1 MFAPLRIAA
10 LLCLSLAPAPGVLA
24 REPLDEVSVDGLDA
38 IRVGARTELVARLL
52 DLAGWCNQNQL
63 FEERDRVWRAVIAIE
78 PDNLDARKGLRYARN
93 VDGSWKEPSPRP
105 AKNMNAA
112 ALKELPE
119 KRAQAVKPFSEA
131 ILRPI
136 QDETVPHELRRS
148 VLAEILS
155 VDPDDVEARAM
166 LGEIKT
172 EKGWVLKETVAAKTR
187 RADIRAAV
195 EAAKAAPPGIV
206 PATATADEKKLFDK
220 WKSGAQSGTV
230 RVIGTGDAKSCE
242 DMANQCRITGAVF
255 QAVLG
260 AEPRWAEDFGMF
272 LVTGAGEKDAFV
284 AALPNLQDAQKDSL
298 KRTIGGGVPGSWKI
312 ALFEPDETK
321 RRDCGVRHGLAHLFK
336 QGFQVETEHAW
347 IFEGLGLYLTREIC
361 GTRLTWFCTGTG
373 VSNQAKN
380 SPRGRLITGDVNWM
394 NEAYSVM
401 TREKPVD
408 LASVLGRDLTTMGV
422 DDVLVSYALA
432 AFLVEGRSDAIPAL
446 LKAVGEDA
454 APADA
459 IRMALG
465 MSVPELQERLVRWLS
480 ERK

>member
-1 MFAPLRIAA
+1 MFATLRIAV
-10 LLCLSLAPAPGVLA
+10 LIYLGLAFAPGAFA
-24 REPLDEVSVDGLDA
+24 RSTLDEVSGESIDA
-38 IRVGARTELVARLL
+38 VRAEARTSLVTRLL
-52 DLAGWCNQNQL
+52 ELAKWCNQNQL
-63 FEERDRVWRAVIAIE
+63 FEERDRVWRAVIALE

-112 ALKELPE
+112 ALKDLPE
-119 KRAQAVKPFSEA
+119 KRAQAVRPFAEA
-131 ILRPI
+131 ILPPI
-136 QDETVPHELRRS
+136 QGEFVPHETRRS

-155 VDPDDVEARAM
+155 VDPDDPEARAL

-172 EKGWVLKETVAAKTR
+172 EKGWVLKETVAGKTR

-195 EAAKAAPPGIV
+195 EAARAAPPGIL
-206 PATATADEKKLFDK
+206 PASATADEKKLFDK

-230 RVIGTGDAKSCE
+230 RVIGTGDAKACE

-260 AEPRWAEDFGMF
+260 VEPPWAEDFGMF
-272 LVTGAGEKDAFV
+272 LVAGSGEKDAFV
-284 AALPNLQDAQKDSL
+284 AALPNLEDAQKDSL
-298 KRTIGGGVPGSWKI
+298 KKTIGGGVPGSWKI

-321 RRDCGVRHGLAHLFK
+321 RRDCGVRHALAHLLNR
-336 QGFQVETEHAW
+336 GFEIETAHAW

-373 VSNQAKN
+373 VTNQAKN

-394 NEAYSVM
+394 NEAYTVL
-401 TREKPVD
+401 TREKPAD
-408 LASVLGRDLTTMGV
+408 LATVLGRDLTTMGI

-459 IRMALG
+459 IRTALG
-465 MSVPELQERLVRWLS
+465 MSVPELQLRLVRWLS